1 MWISLVDGN
10 VFSKMM
16 AILVARK
23 QATINKLAEY
33 MYLYFLLKKKNKL
46 LNLFCIFF
54 VLQKKII
61 LNQYIDWAI

>member
-46 LNLFCIFF
+46 LNLFGIFF

>member
-1 MWISLVDGN
+1 MNVWISLVDGN

-33 MYLYFLLKKKNKL
+33 MYLYFLLKKK
-46 LNLFCIFF
+46 
-54 VLQKKII
+54 KISC
-61 LNQYIDWAI
+61 

>member
-33 MYLYFLLKKKNKL
+33 LYLYFLLKKKKKVFEFIL
-46 LNLFCIFF
+46 YIFRF
-54 VLQKKII
+54 AKENNTKSI
-61 LNQYIDWAI
+61 Y